1 MCPDLTLYL
10 PTYMAVYVY
19 VDETQAAVR
28 HKTAAKWIEK
38 LVKISI
44 LS

>member
-10 PTYMAVYVY
+10 PTYMAVY